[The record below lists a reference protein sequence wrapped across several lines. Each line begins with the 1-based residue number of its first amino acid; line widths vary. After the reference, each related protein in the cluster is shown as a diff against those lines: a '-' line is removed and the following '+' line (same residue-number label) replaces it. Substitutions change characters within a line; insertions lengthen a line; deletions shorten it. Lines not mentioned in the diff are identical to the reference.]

1 VIDYVKAGRGRKS
14 PVTSYGLAGLV
25 KGLGIVALKQLDVMS
40 TLTDKHN
47 PKHREGESQQY

>member
-1 VIDYVKAGRGRKS
+1 MIGYVKAGRGRKS
-14 PVTSYGLAGLV
+14 PMTSYGLAGLV
-25 KGLGIVALKQLDVMS
+25 KGLGILALKQLDVMS